1 RNVTGVQT
9 CALPISSRP
18 LRHCPVVVSH
28 TPIEPP
34 GSDEG
39 GEMADRS
46 VAVKLAANVTGF
58 VSGIRTAQKAAEDF
72 ATRGLD
78 KIGKHEQSIRTLTT
92 GVGALGLAMVGFAS
106 LAVKRFADFDE
117 AMSSVQASTMESAD
131 NMALLREAALE
142 AGARTVYSA
151 TEAAGAIEELA
162 KAGISTA

>member
-1 RNVTGVQT
+1 
-9 CALPISSRP
+9 
-18 LRHCPVVVSH
+18 
-28 TPIEPP
+28 
-34 GSDEG
+34 
-39 GEMADRS
+39 MADRS

-72 ATRGLD
+72 ATKGLD

-92 GVGALGLAMVGFAS
+92 GVGALGLAMVGFAG

-117 AMSSVQASTMESAD
+117 AMSSVQASTMESAE

-162 KAGISTA
+162 KAGISTADILGGGLDGALDLAAAGPLGVAAAAELAADRKGGG